1 MNVTK
6 GGKALTEVGQNQ
18 DKISIATE
26 DVFIHLDQF
35 ASSFKHLLGTFVE
48 AFLHFCAPFLRLN
61 FKDMSPQKSVYH
73 VTCSF
78 PNMVRKIP

>member
-48 AFLHFCAPFLRLN
+48 ALLHYLCTFFAPQF
-61 FKDMSPQKSVYH
+61 
-73 VTCSF
+73 
-78 PNMVRKIP
+78 